1 MPISK
6 SQPTTPRII
15 EPSFA
20 IPSEKAYTNGMNETE
35 YEIQAYIAKYQYQL
49 VTKQNLVR
57 LLRKTIDVC
66 TTTLVEESTNNYVP
80 DVIVREIV
88 SFIGNQNIRFVDMNA
103 MKYMRHSPRHD
114 EDAWWSV
121 EMLVSQWKSGPTESH
136 SHHPHP
142 HSHSH
147 RDKRSERR
155 SDSKKQNMGQSIL
168 RNEKNLTKMYS
179 HKKSNR
185 RKLLLHN
192 AEDFFSIKKKYK
204 EAYGNNNES
213 AHLFP
218 TWKKL
223 NRNGEH
229 DSLWYDCSQLVQIN
243 GICVLLVCAWRMT
256 LTLTKVNTVDC
267 SFNTWMDGH

>member
-1 MPISK
+1 FLKTRNSNPFGS
-6 SQPTTPRII
+6 
-15 EPSFA
+15 
-20 IPSEKAYTNGMNETE
+20 N
-35 YEIQAYIAKYQYQL
+35 
-49 VTKQNLVR
+49 
-57 LLRKTIDVC
+57 LRKTIDVC

-243 GICVLLVCAWRMT
+243 GICVFGSVENSKFISVRVANDIDTHESEHCRLLVQHLDGWACFTDLNIICRYIE
-256 LTLTKVNTVDC
+256 LT
-267 SFNTWMDGH
+267 FDGTNATIHQLIFI